1 MSAFGQFCD
10 ALVARPMPGLRPGSR
25 LTFFASPKKVSKE
38 RRPRCLAPSGSVAVL
53 KFQCSRRTHFARW
66 RSLRS
71 DSCAKLELEGAGAP
85 ALEFSA
91 PHPDIWDRTLSRL
104 AAHRL
109 ARHQRFA
116 LNLRPAVDRGDAQ
129 RAETEFPVLPGRGA
143 QNLPGVAQRLQG
155 LTSRPLFERSEHSER
170 SELGAARQIRAP
182 QRTPQGPGI
191 RGAFFAS
198 FLVRTRKEVARRGE
212 LPAGPRSQEPTSLDQ
227 QSFQAMGAT
236 P

>member
-1 MSAFGQFCD
+1 MSAVCEFD
-10 ALVARPMPGLRPGSR
+10 DVRLPRPMPGLRPGSR

-38 RRPRCLAPSGSVAVL
+38 RRPRCLAPAGFVAVL
-53 KFQCSRRTHFARW
+53 KFQGSRRTHFARW

-71 DSCAKLELEGAGAP
+71 DSRAKLEVEGADAP

-91 PHPDIWDRTLSRL
+91 PHPDIWDRTPSRL
-104 AAHRL
+104 AARRL
-109 ARHQRFA
+109 GQQPNWRSARSA
-116 LNLRPAVDRGDAQ
+116 DTYRGDAQ
-129 RAETEFPVLPGRGA
+129 RAVTEFPVLPGRGT
-143 QNLPGVAQRLQG
+143 QNLSGVAKRLPA
-155 LTSRPLFERSEHSER
+155 LTSRPLFERSEQSER
-170 SELGAARQIRAP
+170 SELGAARQIRVP

-212 LPAGPRSQEPTSLDQ
+212 FPAGPAKGIPTHFGQPTIQRLGH
-227 QSFQAMGAT
+227 A